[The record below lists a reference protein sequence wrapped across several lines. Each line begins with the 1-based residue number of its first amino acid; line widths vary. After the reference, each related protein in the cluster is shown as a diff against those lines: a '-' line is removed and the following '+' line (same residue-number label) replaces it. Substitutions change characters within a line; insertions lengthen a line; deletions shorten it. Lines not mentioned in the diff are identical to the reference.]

1 MDVFALR
8 EAVVADYARFTRS
21 FSKIDAP
28 DIRAYL
34 DAEYAGGRFWPAPLI
49 QLNPSFVAGRSVG
62 ELVAEGL
69 LHPDCG
75 PVFRVAKDMGD
86 GLDLRLHLH
95 QEQAVRIAAAD
106 HSYVLTTGTG
116 SGKSLSY
123 FIPIVDRVCARRRWS
138 PTERLGSRRSS
149 SIR

>member
-8 EAVVADYARFTRS
+8 EAVVADYARFSRS
-21 FSKIDAP
+21 FSKIDAL

-69 LHPDCG
+69 LHADCG
-75 PVFRVAKDMGD
+75 PIFRVAKDTGP

-95 QEQAVRIAAAD
+95 QEQAVRIAAAG

-123 FIPIVDRVCARRRWS
+123 FIPIVDRVLREKALEPNRAPRIS
-138 PTERLGSRRSS
+138 A
-149 SIR
+149 